1 MAGAAS
7 SVAVAAAVWVGSAS
21 GAAAQPD
28 STSAETPI
36 RAKAADALRS
46 FKVPPELCE
55 GAYRTYFEIT
65 LAAQIQ
71 AETHIP
77 KLYII
82 EMFV

>member
-7 SVAVAAAVWVGSAS
+7 SVAVATAVSVGSAS

-28 STSAETPI
+28 RTSAETPI

-46 FKVPPELCE
+46 FKVPPELSE
-55 GAYRTYFEIT
+55 GADCTYFGNT
-65 LAAQIQ
+65 LAALIT
-71 AETHIP
+71 AKTHIT

-82 EMFV
+82 EMFI

>member
-7 SVAVAAAVWVGSAS
+7 SVAVAAAVSVGSAS

-28 STSAETPI
+28 RTSAETPI

-55 GAYRTYFEIT
+55 GAYRPYFEMI
-65 LAAQIQ
+65 LARQIAAQ
-71 AETHIP
+71 THIA

-82 EMFV
+82 EMFA

>member
-7 SVAVAAAVWVGSAS
+7 SVAVAAAVSDGSAS

-46 FKVPPELCE
+46 FKVPPELFE
-55 GAYRTYFEIT
+55 GALRTYFRVTIAPEI
-65 LAAQIQ
+65 AS
-71 AETHIP
+71 ETHIP

-82 EMFV
+82 EMFD

>member
-1 MAGAAS
+1 MAGAAA
-7 SVAVAAAVWVGSAS
+7 SVAVAAAVSVGSAS

-28 STSAETPI
+28 STSADTPI

-46 FKVPPELCE
+46 FKVPPELSE
-55 GAYRTYFEIT
+55 GADCTYFRDMIAPEIV
-65 LAAQIQ
+65 AA
-71 AETHIP
+71 TYIP